1 MFEQLFPR
9 FHQRYEAFPF
19 RELLAQFA
27 QWLIDT
33 GYGPDRTR
41 EHVRR
46 LRQALDVTR
55 TKVVSPAI
63 DRFRGKPLLFGLF
76 GYNITSI
83 SIDLML

>member
-9 FHQRYEAFPF
+9 FYQRYEAFPF

-46 LRQALDVTR
+46 LRQSLELAGL
-55 TKVVSPAI
+55 
-63 DRFRGKPLLFGLF
+63 PLVDC
-76 GYNITSI
+76 N
-83 SIDLML
+83 D